1 MGLIPN
7 GGEDGYELS
16 CAQEHNKHNMHNSTS
31 LENTS
36 HRESKEFIK
45 LCN

>member
-16 CAQEHNKHNMHNSTS
+16 CAQYAQRYEFIS